1 MSQDHH
7 NSSLGCLIRSI
18 GEARLAS
25 CSRRSVLRRRAR
37 KGHVLVQNA
46 IKSRRFEELCP
57 EAKPASF
64 LRWTKSRRMLLRDYG
79 ESVQWMFP
87 STSMPVCN
95 KSPDQ
100 ERLAAR
106 EKALHEAK
114 ISLTKVCRWDAWI
127 SPRPPH
133 LTRTAAEDPS
143 TNAPGEPQAAAATK
157 ECISAQLF
165 HRWRACF
172 CLALPDRA
180 SRARRP
186 WPS

>member
-25 CSRRSVLRRRAR
+25 CFRRSVLRRRAR

-114 ISLTKVCRWDAWI
+114 ISLTKVCRWDAWVW
-127 SPRPPH
+127 PPPPPPALDSYCSGGSQH
-133 LTRTAAEDPS
+133 
-143 TNAPGEPQAAAATK
+143 
-157 ECISAQLF
+157 ECS
-165 HRWRACF
+165 R
-172 CLALPDRA
+172 RA
-180 SRARRP
+180 SSSGSDQGVHLRAIVSP
-186 WPS
+186 LACVLLPGAP